1 MAPIDRHGCD
11 GEKSCIV
18 SGCNNSQMYS
28 AAVCFRRKAEVLQNR
43 NRRIQTQQNQICNG
57 ETCNKCSMNCL
68 PSVSL
73 VNYMIRT
80 SMFPTSP
87 MMNSVMITA
96 TSVHHC
102 RFFFIARLKESWSM
116 CPFCEWFLPR
126 TYSPYKCHVFS
137 AAATLTNLRVYH
149 YYNVFYA
156 HKISCETSQVTI
168 LSVNKEV

>member
-43 NRRIQTQQNQICNG
+43 TG
-57 ETCNKCSMNCL
+57 ESRHSKTKSAMARLVTNVPWIVFL
-68 PSVSL
+68 AFLSL
-73 VNYMIRT
+73 TMIRT

-102 RFFFIARLKESWSM
+102 RLFFIARLKESWSM
-116 CPFCEWFLPR
+116 CPFCESFLPR

>member
-1 MAPIDRHGCD
+1 MVKSPALYPVVTIVRCTLQLYVSDVRLKCCKIETGESRHSKTKSAMARLVTNVPW
-11 GEKSCIV
+11 IV
-18 SGCNNSQMYS
+18 FL
-28 AAVCFRRKAEVLQNR
+28 AFL
-43 NRRIQTQQNQICNG
+43 
-57 ETCNKCSMNCL
+57 
-68 PSVSL
+68 SL
-73 VNYMIRT
+73 TMIGT

-116 CPFCEWFLPR
+116 CPFCESFLPR